1 MVQSSS
7 GVKEHPSR
15 RTQQTERLR
24 KIVKAEDMV
33 TQIDRLPTKGDVI
46 QIWAKMSIGA
56 TRLEEKCVL
65 EVVTSEL

>member
-7 GVKEHPSR
+7 GVKEHPLR

-33 TQIDRLPTKGDVI
+33 RILSGLQC
-46 QIWAKMSIGA
+46 
-56 TRLEEKCVL
+56 LEEIPHKQNWDC
-65 EVVTSEL
+65 